1 MRRWGERREEH
12 CIKRGI
18 EIVRVKERD
27 LKKGLGGLE
36 LEKRLR
42 GSKWWSEREVSE
54 GHVSDFLNVMRQH
67 GGGSSHG

>member
-1 MRRWGERREEH
+1 MREREVGTLQK
-12 CIKRGI
+12 KRYRNCEGKW
-18 EIVRVKERD
+18 EMFKEGVRRA
-27 LKKGLGGLE
+27 GGWE

-67 GGGSSHG
+67 GGGCNYG